1 MTTLRRRRGWT
12 AIWASPTVS
21 SATGCGLRFGEPALF
36 VARLL
41 CRVLTTAR
49 PGLLSQAAASL
60 LTPVT
65 ALLLVP
71 LLAAHL
77 LAALLLVRLLLAA
90 LLLALVAHE
99 LTLLIALL

>member
-1 MTTLRRRRGWT
+1 M
-12 AIWASPTVS
+12 
-21 SATGCGLRFGEPALF
+21 
-36 VARLL
+36 
-41 CRVLTTAR
+41 TTAR

-60 LTPVT
+60 LAPVT